1 MATTPASFKA
11 SYPEFVALS
20 DADIQAQIDLF
31 ALIYQGDYG
40 SLLDH
45 LTGLYVA
52 HQVTVFTLNTG
63 SGAQQNV
70 TSRSVADM
78 SWSYDKSSSSEKAG
92 DFASTKYG
100 LEFFRLMSMFGHG
113 PIMAGVST

>member
-1 MATTPASFKA
+1 MTPE
-11 SYPEFVALS
+11 EFVSIYPTFIDVS
-20 DADIQAQIDLF
+20 DTDIQAQLDAF
-31 ALIYQGDYG
+31 ALIYKGSYG
-40 SLLDH
+40 GLADH

-78 SWSYDKSSSSEKAG
+78 SWNYDKSSNSDKAG